1 MSDMERTL
9 QTELGSC
16 RLNLRPIDPNI
27 WTIPNLSPS
36 DQLRVCLGEL
46 IFIGLFCL
54 KNKLCA
60 STVVHRNGE
69 AL

>member
-27 WTIPNLSPS
+27 MDNS
-36 DQLRVCLGEL
+36 
-46 IFIGLFCL
+46 
-54 KNKLCA
+54 
-60 STVVHRNGE
+60 
-69 AL
+69 